1 MGFFLDRILGP
12 KTLKT
17 VVAARELLA
26 EETPLTRD
34 CGGLCGRACCQAD
47 ETGLNG
53 MLLYPFEHKLYE
65 KPIEGFA
72 YTLHRDDTL
81 YKGGYRLVCEGHC
94 PREHR
99 PLACRMF
106 PLRTRLTLDEG
117 TGETGCVAELD
128 PRAWAV
134 CPLLEAGGLR
144 AMREG
149 FAGAVGKAGKLMYA
163 NTYLL
168 EAMLSEQRL
177 LDEMRG
183 LLGVKCRL

>member
-17 VVAARELLA
+17 VVAARALLA
-26 EETPLTRD
+26 TETPMARD
-34 CGGLCGRACCQAD
+34 CGKLCGQACCQAD
-47 ETGLNG
+47 ETGQNG

-72 YTLHRDDTL
+72 FSLHRDDTL
-81 YKGGYRLVCEGHC
+81 FRGGYRLVCEGSC

-106 PLRTRLTLDEG
+106 PLRVRLTLDAD
-117 TGETGCVAELD
+117 TGDTGSAAELD
-128 PRAWAV
+128 PRAWAL

-149 FAGAVGKAGKLMYA
+149 FAGAVREAGALMCQ
-163 NTYLL
+163 NTCLL
-168 EAMLSEQRL
+168 EAMLGEQRM
-177 LDEMRG
+177 LDETR
-183 LLGVKCRL
+183 RL